1 MLVGNLIPIV
11 ASPIVGDLH
20 IDQHHTLDPQPRH
33 KNHYHKHCQE
43 QFTRGSA
50 MRDQVPLHK
59 TLDFLGGGGGG
70 NKHQSHKLQRCR
82 CWQPPRV
89 IRTYN
94 IHNH

>member
-59 TLDFLGGGGGG
+59 TLDFLGRGGAETITNHSSFNGVGVG
-70 NKHQSHKLQRCR
+70 NRQE
-82 CWQPPRV
+82 
-89 IRTYN
+89 
-94 IHNH
+94 